1 MKSKTGERFAG
12 RGRGTI
18 ARWIRRR
25 RYPGLLEGRPED
37 LWRELIARHVP
48 GRSFVDVGCMWRVD
62 GAYAFHALER
72 GATAVTGVD
81 INPATDRFA
90 ARNAAVEDRVRFVQS
105 DVNDPMLPSRV
116 GEFDVVFCSGVLY
129 HVPNPVLTLE
139 QLRRLCRGTL
149 ILTTASILERDT
161 PHAAV
166 FLPYLEASTRDRLD
180 FPALARK
187 RGLDSPVIERRGY
200 ANWLWLPT
208 ASCLRAMLR
217 FAGFEPLGCY
227 EHRHVT
233 TVVARA
239 VPVETQYGPRADPT
253 A

>member
-1 MKSKTGERFAG
+1 MKRKTRERFAG

-62 GAYAFHALER
+62 GAYAFHALAS
-72 GATAVTGVD
+72 GAAAVTGIDV
-81 INPATDRFA
+81 NPATAAFA
-90 ARNAAVEDRVRFVQS
+90 ERNAAVDDRVRFVQS
-105 DVNDPMLPSRV
+105 DLNDPALPGRV
-116 GEFDVVFCSGVLY
+116 GAFDVVFCSGVLY
-129 HVPNPVLTLE
+129 HVPNPVFSIE

-149 ILTTASILERDT
+149 ILTTASVLERET

-166 FLPYLEASTRDRLD
+166 FLPYLQAAARDRLD
-180 FPALARK
+180 FPVHARK
-187 RGLDSPVIERRGY
+187 RGLDSAVIERRGY

-208 ASCLRAMLR
+208 PSCLRAMIR
-217 FAGFEPLGCY
+217 FSGFEILWCY

-239 VPVETQYGPRADPT
+239 VPVETQWGPRDDAS